1 MLMLVTFAKRL
12 RFAHPMLV
20 AGLLLFSLACSDETV
35 VTPLDSTALADAP
48 LRFPGQDSSPSPDQF
63 VFQDLHEDDDC
74 LLLAWFPDNDL
85 DGYGTKEGSIHS
97 CSQKAGYVAGTGDC
111 NDADKDIFPGN
122 PEVCD
127 GKDNDCNGDIDDGIQ
142 CDGTCTDGQTQPCG
156 LWDTGECEFGT
167 TECINGNWG
176 PCTGEVGPKPE
187 VCDGKDND
195 CDGTVDDGIDCSCED
210 GSTDTCGE
218 SDIGECA
225 LGTLNCVDGVWGP
238 CQGAIGPTQEICD
251 DKDNDCD
258 GKTDNDCVCPEGE
271 TMPCGTNTGLC
282 KAGLQTC
289 IDGVWSECVGEI
301 PAAEESCDGQDNDCD
316 GATDEDCD
324 CLSGDTKPCGTNTG
338 ECQAGTM
345 SCTNGK
351 WGDCE
356 GEIAPQNEACDGKD
370 NDCDG
375 ETDEVCDCQ
384 VGDTEPCG
392 KDTGECQSGTRTC
405 ANGTWGSCEGEVLP
419 KAEICDGKDNDCD
432 GETDETCEC
441 QPGDTKPCGLSQG
454 ECQEG
459 SQSCVNGS
467 WGACS
472 GQIPP
477 APEVC
482 DGKDNNCDGQ
492 VDEGVK
498 NTYYLDSDKD
508 GYGSDET
515 VTTACKP
522 PAGYKKDSGDCDDNN
537 ASVHPAAS
545 EVCDAWDNDCDDL
558 VNEGNVCKNCISSK
572 TTGKKLCPVSSFAL
586 PVPYVQGMAWV
597 PTTQHLWVNALS
609 EIQGSSTLYKVT
621 AEGSVVATY
630 PFPASFPKDLAFDGQ
645 FLWSTALFPGMI
657 YKFNLNGTKLAEFA
671 MKNNELPSGIA
682 WMGSYFKII
691 SLVALMQQDYHLW
704 KYTGSTNFT
713 APIAGACPAGET
725 CFFNGMTQREG
736 DLWHTTAQ
744 GEIEQRTEA
753 WVLLDEFVLQGNLMD
768 SAPIGIAW
776 DGAYFWVGEA
786 GTGNIFKLLYY

>member
-195 CDGTVDDGIDCSCED
+195 CDGAVDDGIDCSCED
-210 GSTDTCGE
+210 GSTETCGE

-258 GKTDNDCVCPEGE
+258 GK
-271 TMPCGTNTGLC
+271 
-282 KAGLQTC
+282 
-289 IDGVWSECVGEI
+289 
-301 PAAEESCDGQDNDCD
+301 
-316 GATDEDCD
+316 
-324 CLSGDTKPCGTNTG
+324 
-338 ECQAGTM
+338 
-345 SCTNGK
+345 
-351 WGDCE
+351 
-356 GEIAPQNEACDGKD
+356 
-370 NDCDG
+370 
-375 ETDEVCDCQ
+375 TDEVCDCQ

-713 APIAGACPAGET
+713 SPVAGACPAGET

-768 SAPIGIAW
+768 SAPIGIVW